1 MSGAPILTRRRTR
14 EAPEVRRARILDEA
28 IRLIGERG
36 YYGFTVQELAA
47 RCGLTNPGLLHYYP
61 SKLDLLLAAMREL
74 ETRHVA
80 VMEPIVQ
87 AAERE
92 LTGTRAREGVLA
104 VLRAIIS
111 GSTINREMVRFL
123 AELQAESLSPGHP
136 AFTWWQR
143 REAGMRDLFSRLL
156 HPFLADPEHV
166 ARQVIALIDG
176 LSLQWLRADGTMDI
190 EAEWDRM
197 LARML
202 PELHDNE
209 GRKTA

>member
-1 MSGAPILTRRRTR
+1 MSSAPVLTRRRTR

-36 YYGFTVQELAA
+36 YYGFTVQELAQ

-61 SKLDLLLAAMREL
+61 SKLDLLLAALAEMEVRSI
-74 ETRHVA
+74 A
-80 VMEPIVQ
+80 VMEPIVA

-92 LTGTRAREGVLA
+92 LSGAHGREGVLA
-104 VLRAIIS
+104 VLRSIIVGGTTS
-111 GSTINREMVRFL
+111 REMVRFL
-123 AELQAESLSPGHP
+123 AELQAESLSPSHP

-143 REAGMRDLFSRLL
+143 REAGMRDLFTRLL
-156 HPFLADPEHV
+156 HPFLTDPEHV

-176 LSLQWLRADGTMDI
+176 LCLQWLRADGTMDI

-202 PELHDNE
+202 PELHDNQ
-209 GRKTA
+209 GQMTA